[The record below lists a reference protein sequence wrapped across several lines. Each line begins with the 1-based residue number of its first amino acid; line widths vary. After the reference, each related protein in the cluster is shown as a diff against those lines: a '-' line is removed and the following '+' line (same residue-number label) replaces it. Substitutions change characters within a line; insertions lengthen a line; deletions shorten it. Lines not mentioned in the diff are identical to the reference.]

1 MTCFYCK
8 GNIESS
14 TTTYMTDYQGCY
26 IIIKNVPCEKCSQ
39 CGEEY
44 LNGETLE
51 RIEEIMNYEQLLTAA
66 DQEGLLVKEQPL
78 TEHDGLIRGS
88 RIAIRKD
95 IETQAEKSCV
105 LAEEIGHY
113 RTSSGNILDQ
123 NKVESRKQEYRARLY
138 GYNLKIGLAGLIRAY
153 EAGCGNL

>member
-51 RIEEIMNYEQLLTAA
+51 RIEEIIQKVSDEQIKKIANKLEVLF
-66 DQEGLLVKEQPL
+66 EEQSDNVN
-78 TEHDGLIRGS
+78 TIID
-88 RIAIRKD
+88 
-95 IETQAEKSCV
+95 
-105 LAEEIGHY
+105 
-113 RTSSGNILDQ
+113 
-123 NKVESRKQEYRARLY
+123 
-138 GYNLKIGLAGLIRAY
+138 
-153 EAGCGNL
+153 